1 MSHHNVRLLLEDVA
15 KSLSDNT
22 QFGYGRR
29 SEFNMIEGKY
39 YPYIWLMPLT
49 AGGRFRGNNNPTK
62 TKTWNIAML
71 FLDVDRADANE
82 KESERIHDE
91 QDEVVDKYLQR
102 LDDWSQ
108 TSQDILGDITIQN
121 DNQTPF
127 YKDDSG
133 IHTGWLVTF
142 QVVVSDNF
150 EYCVD
155 DNIAIYAGQV

>member
-1 MSHHNVRLLLEDVA
+1 MSHKNVRLLLESVA

-29 SEFNMIEGKY
+29 SEFNMIEGKS

-49 AGGRFRGNNNPTK
+49 AGRRFIGNNNPTK

-91 QDEVVDKYLQR
+91 QDEVVDRYLQR

-133 IHTGWLVTF
+133 IHTGWFVTF

-150 EYCVD
+150 LYCVP
-155 DNIAIYAGQV
+155 DNIAIYAGNI

>member
-1 MSHHNVRLLLEDVA
+1 MSHRSVRLLLEDVA
-15 KSLSDNT
+15 KSLADNI

-29 SEFNMIEGKY
+29 SEFNMIEGKS

-49 AGGRFRGNNNPTK
+49 GGRRFINNNTTK
-62 TKTWNIAML
+62 TKTWNVAIL

-91 QDEVVDKYLQR
+91 QDDTVDKYLQR

-108 TSQDILGDITIQN
+108 TSKDILGDLTIQN
-121 DNQTPF
+121 DNQVPF

-133 IHTGWLVTF
+133 IHTGWFVTF
-142 QVVVSDNF
+142 QIVVSDQF
-150 EYCVD
+150 EYCTP
-155 DNIAIYAGQV
+155 DNIDIYSGNI